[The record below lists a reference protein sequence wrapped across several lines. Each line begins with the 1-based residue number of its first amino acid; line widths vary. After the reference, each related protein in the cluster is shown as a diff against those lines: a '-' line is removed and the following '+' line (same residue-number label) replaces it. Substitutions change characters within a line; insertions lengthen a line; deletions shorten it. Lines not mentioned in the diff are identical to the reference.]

1 MDVKK
6 LILISPGLPAG
17 RVELLPSR
25 LPVVL
30 GRSHR
35 SDLTID
41 DDLLSRRHSEILIN
55 GRGQFEI
62 RDLKSTNLTIVNGH
76 DVTSHV
82 LRCGDQI
89 LLGDTEIKV
98 EVETPDDDVHEK
110 TTRDLKMLPGDAD
123 RPDDYRPGQE

>member
-1 MDVKK
+1 MKK

-25 LPVVL
+25 LPIVL

-55 GRGQFEI
+55 GRDQFEI
-62 RDLKSTNLTIVNGH
+62 RDLDSTNLTIVNGH

-82 LRCGDQI
+82 LRCGDRI

-98 EVETPDDDVHEK
+98 EVETPNDDLNEK
-110 TTRDLKMLPGDAD
+110 TTRDLTMLPRDAN
-123 RPDDYRPGQE
+123 RSDDDQSAEE

>member
-1 MDVKK
+1 VKK
-6 LILISPGLPAG
+6 LILISAGLPDG

-41 DDLLSRRHSEILIN
+41 DDLLSRRHSEIRME
-55 GRGQFEI
+55 GRGRFEI
-62 RDLKSTNLTIVNGH
+62 RDLDSTNLTIVNGH

-82 LRCGDQI
+82 LQCGDLI
-89 LLGDTEIKV
+89 LLGETEVKV
-98 EVETPDDDVHEK
+98 EIEPPDNDMNEK
-110 TTRDLKMLPGDAD
+110 TTRDLNMLPKDPENSND
-123 RPDDYRPGQE
+123 

>member
-1 MDVKK
+1 MKK

-41 DDLLSRRHSEILIN
+41 DDLLSRRHSEIVIN
-55 GRGQFEI
+55 GRDQFEI
-62 RDLKSTNLTIVNGH
+62 RDLDSTNLTIVNGH

-89 LLGDTEIKV
+89 LLGDTEIRVK
-98 EVETPDDDVHEK
+98 VETPENDQNEK
-110 TTRDLKMLPGDAD
+110 TTRDLTMLPGDD
-123 RPDDYRPGQE
+123 KLSGDHHPERQ

>member
-1 MDVKK
+1 MKK

-17 RVELLPSR
+17 RVELVPSR

-35 SDLTID
+35 ADLTIND
-41 DDLLSRRHSEILIN
+41 ELLSRRHSEILIN
-55 GRGQFEI
+55 GRDQFEI
-62 RDLKSTNLTIVNGH
+62 RDLDSTNLTIVNSH

-82 LRCGDQI
+82 LRCGDRI

-98 EVETPDDDVHEK
+98 EVETPEDDLNEK
-110 TTRDLKMLPGDAD
+110 TTRDLTMLPGDAN
-123 RPDDYRPGQE
+123 RSDDDQSEGE

>member
-1 MDVKK
+1 MKK
-6 LILISPGLPAG
+6 LILISAGLPDG

-41 DDLLSRRHSEILIN
+41 DDLLSRRHSEIRME
-55 GRGQFEI
+55 GHGQFEI
-62 RDLKSTNLTIVNGH
+62 RDLDSTNLTIVNGH

-82 LRCGDQI
+82 LQCGDLI
-89 LLGDTEIKV
+89 LLGETEVKV
-98 EVETPDDDVHEK
+98 KIESPDDDMNEK
-110 TTRDLKMLPGDAD
+110 TTRDLNMLPKDTENSSD
-123 RPDDYRPGQE
+123 